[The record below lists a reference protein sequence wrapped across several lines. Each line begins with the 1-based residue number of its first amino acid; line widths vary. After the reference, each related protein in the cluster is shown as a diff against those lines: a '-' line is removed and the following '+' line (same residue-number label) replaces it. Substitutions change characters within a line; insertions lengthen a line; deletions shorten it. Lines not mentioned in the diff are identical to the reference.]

1 MTISLSDL
9 TTSVKRSIADMAI
22 YVPNE
27 SLGIGNA
34 SKTIFYTK
42 FPPIE
47 TNSLKVY
54 LDDVLQSTGYIA
66 DNDYGSISFTSAPSS
81 NVKISVDYKGLAFHT
96 SDLENLVIE
105 SVEDFELIYPA
116 ASFSIDESNNV
127 DPDPSQ
133 KEKRFLILQSRVN
146 FLFGQARRWA
156 SEAIRTATTGLSED
170 TGIRATMMQK
180 LYEQELKHFE
190 YYVAYAQIYGSI
202 SSDDELKF

>member
-1 MTISLSDL
+1 MTVSLSNL
-9 TTSVKRSIADMAI
+9 TTSVQRSIADMAI

-27 SLGIGNA
+27 SLGIGDA
-34 SKTIFYTK
+34 SKTVFYIK
-42 FPPIE
+42 FPPME
-47 TNSLKVY
+47 ANSLKIY
-54 LDDVLQSTGYIA
+54 LDDVLQSTGYVV
-66 DNDYGSISFTSAPSS
+66 DNDYGSITFTSAPSS
-81 NVKISVDYKGLAFHT
+81 NEKVSVDYKGLAFHT
-96 SDLENLVIE
+96 SDLENLVTE

-116 ASFSIDESNNV
+116 MSFSIDESNNV

-170 TGIRATMMQK
+170 TGIRATVMQK

-190 YYVAYAQIYGSI
+190 YYVAYAQIYGAI